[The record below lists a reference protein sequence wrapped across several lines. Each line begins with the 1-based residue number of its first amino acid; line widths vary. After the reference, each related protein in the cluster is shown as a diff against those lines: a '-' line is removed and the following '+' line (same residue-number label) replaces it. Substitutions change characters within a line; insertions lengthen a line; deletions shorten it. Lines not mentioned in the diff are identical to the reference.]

1 MDFLDSILGEQGC
14 SVEGTLSSNPVSQLL
29 DRIFDS
35 HLGTDYNLNADTI
48 YSLNNQMDQQS
59 YPTSVTLIQYC

>member
-35 HLGTDYNLNADTI
+35 HLGTDYNLNADTV
-48 YSLNNQMDQQS
+48 YSLNSQMDQQI
-59 YPTSVTLIQYC
+59 YPSTVTLIQ

>member
-35 HLGTDYNLNADTI
+35 HLGTDYNLNADTV
-48 YSLNNQMDQQS
+48 YSLKSQMDQQS
-59 YPTSVTLIQYC
+59 YPSTVTLIQ